1 MLEQWNTGNP
11 LPDPIIPERRVAN
24 SHLKG
29 ERTTKVAKDTKKNNS
44 MSKILVF
51 FVCFVVKCKSCEEY
65 QPMKR
70 NIFVLFLTL
79 LLIPAFTGAK
89 PNKTIEIQGIIGD
102 FAPDGR
108 IYEVSGK
115 LYKFDQD
122 VTIQSQDGTVL
133 TFADLK
139 GGTEIKIIGEKI
151 FDPKNKAK
159 EKIKY
164 LRIIVL
170 KKH

>member
-1 MLEQWNTGNP
+1 M
-11 LPDPIIPERRVAN
+11 
-24 SHLKG
+24 
-29 ERTTKVAKDTKKNNS
+29 KKY
-44 MSKILVF
+44 LLL
-51 FVCFVVKCKSCEEY
+51 
-65 QPMKR
+65 
-70 NIFVLFLTL
+70 LFLTI
-79 LLIPAFTGAK
+79 LLIPAFTRAE

-122 VTIQSQDGTVL
+122 IMIQGQDGTVL

>member
-1 MLEQWNTGNP
+1 MKTNLFLLCLT
-11 LPDPIIPERRVAN
+11 
-24 SHLKG
+24 
-29 ERTTKVAKDTKKNNS
+29 
-44 MSKILVF
+44 LVF
-51 FVCFVVKCKSCEEY
+51 
-65 QPMKR
+65 
-70 NIFVLFLTL
+70 
-79 LLIPAFTGAK
+79 IPAFAGAK

-115 LYKFDQD
+115 LYTFDQD
-122 VTIQSQDGTVL
+122 IMIQSQDGTVL
-133 TFADLK
+133 TFAELK

-151 FDPKNKAK
+151 FDPKAKTK